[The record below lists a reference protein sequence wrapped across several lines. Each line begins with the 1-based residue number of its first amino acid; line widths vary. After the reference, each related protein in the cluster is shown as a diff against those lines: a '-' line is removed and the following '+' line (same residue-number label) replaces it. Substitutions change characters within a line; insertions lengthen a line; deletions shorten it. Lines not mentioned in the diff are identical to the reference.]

1 MKHLLLSSF
10 FSLTIFTINAQEKK
24 LAPNPYNIQKLEI
37 INETKTVRGIS
48 PSTAFLILDLKKT
61 GIAKLSEEQLI
72 EKYALIKKDGILYA
86 NSFITLNNAYNSN
99 ELSKNG
105 VLVGT
110 QKGNIITAL
119 IPIKQL
125 ETLTNNHNINY
136 IQIGE
141 KVAPTMDNARTA
153 TNVNQVHT
161 GTSLPQPYFGEGVVV
176 GIIDGGFDYTHPNF
190 YNSTGTSGYRVKRVW
205 EQNATSGTPP
215 TGYTYGRELTTQSA
229 ILSAQRDRANASHGT
244 HVAGI
249 AAGAG
254 GGASTTYT
262 GVASKAD
269 LVFVST
275 NMTDLGI
282 LEGIEY
288 IQNYASSVG
297 KPCVINMSLGKHI
310 GAHDGTSIFDK
321 LCDSFFV
328 GEGRILVGAAG
339 NEGGDNLYLGKTY
352 TTTDTTLY
360 TFVRFPSAS
369 NQTNGQTIIDIWGEV
384 GDNFFAGV
392 YIYNTSTDV
401 FEDATPY
408 LYNGAFTG
416 TYSHTLYDDDFFFPD
431 PCYVDI
437 ATGIDPNNNKPRVTI
452 AIDHTA
458 QDDNYRYALI
468 EIRASSTQTKM
479 WANSAVFTN
488 NSYSAPVLSGN
499 SNSTVGEIGGT
510 GKSIISVGAYTS
522 KNSWISFSSGMQTA
536 DFYTTNGAIAP
547 FSSKGPTADGRT
559 KPDITAPGNVIISSV
574 SRFDA
579 NYPSSSPYVTN
590 GVSIGSTNWW
600 FAAMQGT
607 SMAAPMT
614 TGIIALWLEMYPDL
628 TPAQAKEIMQTT
640 AITDG
645 HTGTIPPI
653 GSNTWGWGKI
663 NAWVDIP
670 SVVPPQ
676 PTISPSTASI
686 CSGSTVTLTAPS
698 GYSAY
703 KWSTGATTPSITV
716 STAGSYKV
724 KVTNSSGY
732 NSPWS
737 NEVIVT
743 VNPNPPVPTITKNV
757 DTLISSATTGNQWYK
772 NGTIISGATSQKYT
786 LTSSGNY
793 KVVVTNTH
801 GCSNES
807 AVMNTNPTSVSSI
820 DNQTGISIYPNPTSQ
835 FLNVKF
841 ENSFKDLSY
850 SMFDNSGRVVLTG
863 KFHNINNGETKTI
876 NLNDLPSGIYNLKL
890 FNNETNYTIKV
901 TVTQ

>member
-24 LAPNPYNIQKLEI
+24 LAPNPYDIQKLEI

-86 NSFITLNNAYNSN
+86 NSFITLNNADNSN

-119 IPIKQL
+119 IPIEQL
-125 ETLTNNHNINY
+125 ETLTKNHNINY

-161 GTSLPQPYFGEGVVV
+161 GISLPQPYFGEGVVV
-176 GIIDGGFDYTHPNF
+176 GIIDIGFDYTHPNF

-215 TGYTYGRELTTQSA
+215 TGYTYGRELTTQTA
-229 ILSAQRDRANASHGT
+229 ILSAQRDMTNQSHGT

-249 AAGAG
+249 ASGAG

-269 LVFVST
+269 LVLVSANSST
-275 NMTDLGI
+275 VGF
-282 LEGIEY
+282 LEAIEY
-288 IQNYASSVG
+288 IQNYATSVS
-297 KPCVINMSLGKHI
+297 KPCVINLSWGSHV
-310 GAHDGTSIFDK
+310 GAHDGTSTFDK

-328 GEGRILVGAAG
+328 GEGRILVGSAG

-360 TFVRFPSAS
+360 TFVLFPNSS
-369 NQTNGQTIIDIWGEV
+369 LGTNGASYIDIWGNV
-384 GDNFFAGV
+384 GDNFYVGV
-392 YIYNTSTDV
+392 HIYNTSTDE

-416 TYSHTLYDDDFFFPD
+416 TYSHTLYDDDFWFPD
-431 PCYVDI
+431 ACNVDI
-437 ATGIDPNNNKPRVTI
+437 STGIDPNNNKPRATLLI
-452 AIDHTA
+452 NHTA
-458 QDDNYRYALI
+458 QDDNYRFALI

-499 SNSTVGEIGGT
+499 SNSTMGELGGT
-510 GKSIISVGAYTS
+510 GKSIISVGAYNTNYS
-522 KNSWISFSSGMQTA
+522 P
-536 DFYTTNGAIAP
+536 NGAIAS

-559 KPDITAPGNVIISSV
+559 KPDITAPGNRITSSV
-574 SRFDA
+574 SRFDS
-579 NYPSSSPYVTN
+579 YYQSSGGGWSDVVSGVTN
-590 GVSIGSTNWW
+590 GTNTWR
-600 FAAMQGT
+600 FAKMQGT
-607 SMAAPMT
+607 SMAAPLT

-628 TPAQAKEIMQTT
+628 TPAQAKQIMKTS
-640 AITDG
+640 AITDSY
-645 HTGTIPPI
+645 TGTIPTL

-686 CSGSTVTLTAPS
+686 CTGSTVTLTAPS

-703 KWSTGATTPSITV
+703 KWSTGATTPNITV

-772 NGTIISGATSQKYT
+772 NGTIISGETSQKYT

-835 FLNVKF
+835 ILNVKF